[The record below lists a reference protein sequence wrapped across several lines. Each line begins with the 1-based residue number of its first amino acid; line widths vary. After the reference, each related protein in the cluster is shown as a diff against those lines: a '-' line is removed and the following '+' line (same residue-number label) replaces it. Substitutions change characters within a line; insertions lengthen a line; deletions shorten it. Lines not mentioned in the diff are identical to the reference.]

1 MEFLKFN
8 KSFAQSDIADRIKFQ
23 SMVKYHMSKEHSAQ
37 KDHRKKKSVLSR
49 VKKQLQNKGRHRMR
63 WKIKKMQ
70 RERTFPQMP
79 GKRDKYRQYGFIPKI
94 EVAPVKEKEPVP
106 KTSS

>member
-8 KSFAQSDIADRIKFQ
+8 KTFAQTDIENRLKFQ
-23 SMVKYHMSKEHSAQ
+23 SVVKHHLSKEYSAQ
-37 KDHRKKKSVLSR
+37 KDKRKKKTLLSK
-49 VKKQLQNKGRHRMR
+49 VKRRLQNQGRHRMR

-70 RERTFPQMP
+70 RERRFPQMP

-94 EVAPVKEKEPVP
+94 QGTVQE
-106 KTSS
+106 TGQQS